1 MAQIKATAQ
10 QTAIMRELTESS
22 NHLAIVARA
31 GCGKT
36 STILM
41 AVDAIADERPG
52 AEVLVCAFNK
62 AIADEVGEK
71 LRERGHTDFR
81 RTQAV
86 TLHSLGLGLLK
97 RAFNL
102 TRDSIDD
109 KKVQK
114 IVGSMTD
121 GVNSHEVIE
130 LHKQYGAQIIALTKM
145 AKQAG
150 FGFFSDLSISDVAAW
165 QRLADHYD
173 IDGLD
178 DTTQAEEII
187 AAAQR
192 VYSISLQRTD
202 VIDFDDMILMPLIK
216 NLRVRFTKDF
226 VFLDEA
232 QDLSRAR
239 QALARKFIGPDG
251 RMIVVGDD
259 RQAIYGFSGADAAAL
274 DNLIAQLGARKLPL
288 SVTWRCPKAV
298 VALAQTL
305 VPDIE
310 AAPSALEG
318 QVLRIQHA
326 RHLAPRTAGQ
336 NGPAPSATSAVAS
349 GAPWYSDPEGPVG
362 PLTKEDAI
370 LCRNT
375 APLVSLAFELIRAG
389 IGCKVE
395 GRNIGDGLKDLA
407 RRWRIKTTAQ
417 LRKRLEAFCER
428 ERQKALARGNEAKAE
443 EVKDRVDTLV
453 EICAACEAEGQ
464 TLVTDVV
471 ARIDA
476 IFADDARGVVV
487 LATYHRS
494 KGREWPRVFL
504 LEHAQRCP
512 SKAARQ
518 PWQVKQEHNLAYV
531 AFTRAQQALVFVG

>member
-1 MAQIKATAQ
+1 MARIKPTAQ
-10 QTAIMRELTESS
+10 QAAIMRELTDSDD
-22 NHLAIVARA
+22 HLAIVARA

-41 AVDAIADERPG
+41 AVDAIAEKRPT

-62 AIADEVGEK
+62 AIADEVAEK

-81 RTQAV
+81 RTQAM
-86 TLHSLGLGLLK
+86 TLHSLGFGLLK

-109 KKVQK
+109 KKVRK
-114 IVGSMTD
+114 IVDSMTD
-121 GVNSHEVIE
+121 GANSHESIE
-130 LHKQYGAQIIALTKM
+130 LHQQYGAQIVALTKM
-145 AKQAG
+145 AKQSG
-150 FGFFSDLSISDVAAW
+150 FGFFPDLPISDIASW

-178 DTTQAEEII
+178 DTTQAEAVIV
-187 AAAQR
+187 AAQR
-192 VYSISLQRTD
+192 VYSISLQHTD

-226 VFLDEA
+226 AFLDEA

-239 QALARKFIGPDG
+239 QALARKFIGPNG

-274 DNLIAQLGARKLPL
+274 DNLIASLGAKVLPL

-310 AAPSALEG
+310 AAPSAPVGE
-318 QVLRIQHA
+318 VLRVPMT
-326 RHLAPRTAGQ
+326 RLAITQVDPPITTALD
-336 NGPAPSATSAVAS
+336 
-349 GAPWYSDPEGPVG
+349 WHSDPDNGAGGP
-362 PLTKEDAI
+362 PRPTDAV

-375 APLVSLAFELIRAG
+375 APLISLAFELIRAG

-453 EICAACEAEGQ
+453 AICAACEAEGQ
-464 TLVTDVV
+464 THVTDVIT
-471 ARIDA
+471 RIDA
-476 IFADDARGVVV
+476 IFTDDARGVVV

-518 PWQVKQEHNLAYV
+518 PWQIKQEHNLAYV
-531 AFTRAQQALVFVG
+531 AFTRAQQALIFVG